1 MTLYEV
7 ATAISLGIVFIV
19 MAWFAIESNRYITER
34 NRLRKLT
41 GKYYDFDIIA
51 ELENEASEKQTAG
64 FESEKIATNIERP
77 AKTKTTTIKL

>member
-7 ATAISLGIVFIV
+7 VVAIALGSVFIV
-19 MAWFAIESNRYITER
+19 LTWFIIESNKMISER

-41 GKYYDFDIIA
+41 GKYYDFDIVE
-51 ELENEASEKQTAG
+51 ELERREREKQTTG
-64 FESEKIATNIERP
+64 IEPEEIATNIERP